1 MGGVQTGTGLGRIM
15 YQRDICTGNKS
26 DIDDSLESFPSGKQQ
41 TALLQIFANAFYPTL
56 IGHTTAAFGGFVF
69 LYLYLNAKL
78 KVWSNYHP
86 AYWKLIATYAPILG
100 ATLIGGSLSIDE
112 FHNWYDILAGAIIG
126 TTMAFSA
133 YRMVYASVW
142 DFRFNHIP
150 LVRHIP
156 FTYGEGSQ
164 AFNGFRDA
172 IWTRQAG
179 WGNLE
184 GGGWGGAPFDV
195 SSGSGLGG
203 GFGGDGAALGRP
215 SGEGFGRPRTNSI
228 PRRPVGSATRND
240 RVGEMV

>member
-1 MGGVQTGTGLGRIM
+1 M
-15 YQRDICTGNKS
+15 YDRKVCTGNED
-26 DIDDSLESFPSGKQQ
+26 DINDSLESFPS
-41 TALLQIFANAFYPTL
+41 
-56 IGHTTAAFGGFVF
+56 GHTTAAFGGFIF

-150 LVRHIP
+150 LSRNEP
-156 FTYGEGSQ
+156 FMYGAGGSYG
-164 AFNGFRDA
+164 GFTGFHDA
-172 IWTRQAG
+172 VFTRKAG
-179 WGNLE
+179 WGAQESL
-184 GGGWGGAPFDV
+184 GVGGAPFDA
-195 SSGSGLGG
+195 SSHGHGG
-203 GFGGDGAALGRP
+203 GMAAGSVGRNGVTRKP
-215 SGEGFGRPRTNSI
+215 IGVKHEGP
-228 PRRPVGSATRND
+228 
-240 RVGEMV
+240 EHMV